1 MLNLGFVGF
10 AAPWLLLALAG
21 LPILWWLLRAAPP
34 TPRLIP
40 FPAIRLLF
48 GLDPTD
54 ETPDRTPW
62 WLLLLR
68 LVIAALVIVGLA
80 RPLLNP
86 VTGPAASGPALIVID
101 DGWAAAKHWPDRV
114 AAITT
119 AIDQADRAGRP
130 VILVTTAAADGQTP
144 QVSGLLS
151 ADDARQ
157 AALALRPKPWTVN
170 RQAALDQINATTID
184 GSASVTWIGDGLDD
198 GAAEALARR
207 LQQIGPVTL
216 FGDDPAETPVVV
228 APADNPGPALA
239 VTLRRLDT
247 GLAGAYD
254 ISTLAEDGQLLGR
267 QSITVPAGETAQQIT
282 VDLPSELRNRAAQ
295 LRVEGENTAAAVVLL
310 DERFRRRPVGL
321 ASGDTPDVDQPL
333 LGDLYYID
341 RALGPF
347 TEVRRGTVETLL
359 ERRLA
364 MLILA
369 DIGTLT
375 GDETARLEEWI
386 AAGGVLVRF
395 AGPRLAEG
403 SDSLLPVALR
413 RGGRTF
419 GGVMTWQRA
428 AKLAPFAGDSPFAGL
443 AIPDDIQVR
452 QQVLAEPS
460 PDLAGKIWARLE
472 DGTPLV
478 TAEPRDNGWLV
489 LIHTTANTAWSN
501 LSLSGL
507 YVDMLRRLVD
517 LSQGV
522 ANLDTAVPLPPHV
535 VLDGFG
541 RQVAPGNVR
550 AIPAAAFADTQAGPT
565 APPGFYGTDTAR
577 RALNLGPAVADLQ
590 PIPSVPGVDR
600 AIYGPTGQVDIR
612 PWLLLAAFLL
622 FLADFVIGLG
632 LRGLLPAVRRVTPLA
647 AIVIAAAI
655 AIQPGPARA
664 QSADTAAEL
673 DAITATNETH
683 LAYVIT
689 GDPRTDQI
697 SREGLTGLGQALRS
711 RTSVEPGNPV
721 GVDLSRDELAFYPL
735 IYWPMAERQ
744 QTLDDA
750 TRRRVNDYM
759 RNGGTILFDTRDQQ
773 LSGLGGVGPGTRQL
787 RRLVDG
793 LDVPSVV
800 PVPPSHVLTKAFYL
814 LQDFPGRWAAGTLW
828 VQRPDDRVNDGVSPI
843 IIGSNDYAAAW
854 ATDEFSRPLYPVV
867 PGGERQREMATRFGI
882 NLVMYALTGN
892 YKADQVHVPAILER
906 LGQ

>member
-1 MLNLGFVGF
+1 MLNLGVIGF

-48 GLDPTD
+48 GLNPTD

-68 LVIAALVIVGLA
+68 LIIAALVIVALA

-86 VTGPAASGPALIVID
+86 VTGPEARGPALVVVD
-101 DGWAAAKHWPDRV
+101 DGWAAAKNWPDRV
-114 AAITT
+114 DAINL
-119 AIDQADRAGRP
+119 AIDQADRASRP
-130 VILVTTAAADGQTP
+130 VILITTAPTADQSP
-144 QVSGLLS
+144 LVSGLLP

-157 AALALRPKPWTVN
+157 HALALRPKPWAVDRRT
-170 RQAALDQINATTID
+170 ALDQLNAITIE
-184 GSASVTWIGDGLDD
+184 GSASVTWVGDGFDN
-198 GAAEALARR
+198 GAATVLARR

-216 FGDDPAETPVVV
+216 LGDAPGQDPVVI
-228 APADNPGPALA
+228 APADTPDLSI
-239 VTLRRLDT
+239 VLRRLST
-247 GLAGAYD
+247 EVPGSFD
-254 ISTLAEDGQLLGR
+254 ISALADDGQLLGR
-267 QSITVPAGETAQQIT
+267 QSVVVPAGETAQQVLIE
-282 VDLPSELRNRAAQ
+282 LPGELRNRTAQ
-295 LRVEGENTAAAVVLL
+295 LRVEGENTAAAVILL

-347 TEVRRGTVETLL
+347 TDVRRGTVETLL
-359 ERRLA
+359 DRRLA

-375 GDETARLEEWI
+375 GDETARLEDWI

-403 SDSLLPVALR
+403 SDPLLPVALR

-428 AKLAPFAGDSPFAGL
+428 ARIAPFTADSPFAGL
-443 AIPDDIQVR
+443 AIPPDIEVR

-478 TAEPRDNGWLV
+478 TAERRDNGWLV
-489 LIHTTANTAWSN
+489 LVHTTANTAWSN

-507 YVDMLRRLVD
+507 YVDMLRRLID

-522 ANLDTAVPLPPHV
+522 ANLDSTVRLQPHTL
-535 VLDGFG
+535 LDGFG
-541 RQVAPGNVR
+541 RQVAPGNTR
-550 AIPAAAFADTQAGPT
+550 AVAAADLAGAQPGPVT
-565 APPGFYGTDTAR
+565 PPGFYGTDTAR
-577 RALNLGPAVADLQ
+577 QALNLGPSIADLQ
-590 PIPSVPGVDR
+590 PIPAVSGVAR
-600 AIYGPTGQVDIR
+600 ATYGPTGQIDVR
-612 PWLLLAAFLL
+612 PWLLLLAFLL
-622 FLADFVIGLG
+622 FLADFLIGLG
-632 LRGLLPAVRRVTPLA
+632 LRGLLPIARRAVPVAVLGFVVAALPPDGLA
-647 AIVIAAAI
+647 QSSAVQLELEAIAAT
-655 AIQPGPARA
+655 
-664 QSADTAAEL
+664 S
-673 DAITATNETH
+673 ETH
-683 LAYVIT
+683 LAYVVT
-689 GDPRTDQI
+689 GDRRTDQI

-711 RTSVEPGNPV
+711 RTSVEPGDPV
-721 GVDLSRDELAFYPL
+721 GVNLARDELSFYPL
-735 IYWPMAERQ
+735 IYWPMTDTQGA
-744 QTLDDA
+744 LNDN
-750 TRRRVNDYM
+750 TRRRLNAYM

-773 LSGLGGVGPGTRQL
+773 LAGLGGVGPGTQRLRQ
-787 RRLVDG
+787 LVDG
-793 LDVPSVV
+793 LDVPAVV
-800 PVPPSHVLTKAFYL
+800 PVPPNHVLTKAFYL
-814 LQDFPGRWAAGTLW
+814 LQDFPGRWAAGALW

-854 ATDEFSRPLYPVV
+854 AADDFSRPLYPVV